1 MNRYLV
7 LMVSAP
13 KSIKIVNRV
22 IEGLRIQMVCRGVFE
37 SVDRGKAQLFTMLI
51 ERLGGSAML
60 LKVVDDECEEEHSK
74 CIGIAVIEPKDIKK
88 GYRLYLIE
96 IVKRFG
102 IPLMYSVSRGCIS
115 ALLPSAKEVEAL
127 RSYLRTVI
135 SGDERFIVSKA
146 TILRRCDLEKLPRL
160 AKHCFSVS
168 LCRKSF
174 DKVGITLEDVL
185 YRWAHVF

>member
-1 MNRYLV
+1 VDRYLV

-22 IEGLRIQMVCRGVFE
+22 IEGLKMQMVCRGVFE

-60 LKVVDDECEEEHSK
+60 LKIVDECEEEHDK
-74 CIGIAVIEPKDIKK
+74 CIGVAVIEPKDVRK
-88 GYRLYLIE
+88 GYRLYLVE
-96 IVKRFG
+96 MVKRFG
-102 IPLMYSVSRGCIS
+102 IPIMYSVSRGCIS

-127 RSYLRTVI
+127 RSYLRTVV

-146 TILRRCDLEKLPRL
+146 MILRRCDLEKLPRL
-160 AKHCFSVS
+160 AKHCFSVL

-185 YRWAHVF
+185 HRWRHVL